1 MEKVGSWNIPILLIL
16 SYLHSRKK
24 YCGTILQINT
34 LLKGNVIMQQMQ
46 MKNPILSGF
55 YPDPSIVR
63 VGPDYYLVNST
74 FAYFPGVPLFHS
86 TDLIHWEQIA
96 NILTTK
102 EQLDLTNSPHSGG
115 IYAPTIRYHNGVFY
129 MITTNVSHGGNFI
142 VTATNPCG
150 PWSMPYYLNGADGID
165 PSLFFDDDGK
175 CYYCGT
181 KGRREGAAFFGDNEI
196 YVQELDLSTMELIGE
211 SYAIWHGALKGVEW
225 VEGPH
230 LYKKDGWYYLM
241 IAEGGTGLNH
251 AITMA
256 RSRSILGTFDGCKRN
271 PIFTHRHLG
280 KHYWAINTGHA
291 DIVETQEGDWYM
303 VLLASRPTNGYCL
316 LGRETFLVPLLW
328 EDGWPIINPGVGL
341 LEQNISIPNNKNI
354 HLESVS
360 EESMYHE
367 EIVDSNHEPY
377 ENTPPT
383 HTNESNSTYKDMKEN
398 FCYKELPPYF
408 MYLRNPKKVYY
419 EIGRKEGLRLYA
431 SSVKL
436 NADDSPTAIFLRQ
449 TDINYTLDMN
459 VNATLTNESS
469 EAGIL
474 LMQSN
479 HYHYRFCFRKS
490 TLPTITLIACE
501 AGNEKIVIEKIL
513 PRIPQYLRVIEKGL
527 HLSFLY
533 SYNDENY
540 EKLISNVDASLLSTE
555 RAGGFVGTCLGLYAY
570 TPSTNFGEDYADFS
584 YLHYQIHR

>member
-1 MEKVGSWNIPILLIL
+1 
-16 SYLHSRKK
+16 
-24 YCGTILQINT
+24 
-34 LLKGNVIMQQMQ
+34 MQQMQ
-46 MKNPILSGF
+46 VINLILSGF

-102 EQLDLTNSPHSGG
+102 EQLDLTNAPHSGG

-142 VTATNPCG
+142 VTATNPRG
-150 PWSMPYYLNGADGID
+150 PWSTPYYLNGADGID

-196 YVQELDLSTMELIGE
+196 YIQELNLSTMELIGE

-256 RSRSILGTFDGCKRN
+256 RSQSITRTFDGCKRN

-280 KHYWAINTGHA
+280 KHFWAINTGHA

-303 VLLASRPTNGYCL
+303 VLLASRPIGGYCL
-316 LGRETFLVPLLW
+316 IGRETFLVPISW
-328 EDGWPIINPGVGL
+328 EDGWPIVNPGVGL
-341 LEQNISIPNNKNI
+341 LEQYVSIPTDKENPTKNI
-354 HLESVS
+354 FEEPVLHQLDALVS
-360 EESMYHE
+360 CHE
-367 EIVDSNHEPY
+367 TSEYTPSNNEFHE
-377 ENTPPT
+377 TC
-383 HTNESNSTYKDMKEN
+383 KDIRED
-398 FCYKELPPYF
+398 FQTKELSPNF
-408 MYLRNPKKVYY
+408 IYLRNPKEQYY
-419 EIGRKEGLRLYA
+419 EFGREKGLRLYA

-436 NADDSPTAIFLRQ
+436 NTDDSPTAIFLRQ
-449 TDINYTLDMN
+449 TDINYTLDTK
-459 VNATLTNESS
+459 VTTTLTNESC

-490 TLPTITLIACE
+490 TLPTISLIVCE
-501 AGNEKIVIEKIL
+501 AGNERILIEKIL
-513 PRIPQYLRVIEKGL
+513 PRIPEYIRVKEKGL
-527 HLSFLY
+527 YLSFYY
-533 SYNDENY
+533 SYHGEDY
-540 EKLISNVDASLLSTE
+540 EKLISRVDASLLSTE
-555 RAGGFVGTCLGLYAY
+555 RAGGFVGTCLGLYTY
-570 TPSTNFGEDYADFS
+570 TPSTTFGEDYADFS
-584 YLHYQIHR
+584 YLHYQVTKEL